1 MERQGSNRCSNI
13 RGGKPIRNRFS
24 LNSQMKNMGS
34 KKRLTLKQMEKVRKK
49 KERKESGS
57 SRSATEKRTAG
68 IVSPDPKSEKVV
80 DQLKKMR
87 VLTPYTVAT
96 RLDLRLSVARDLL
109 ENLEKQ
115 GVVEFVSG
123 SKNLKIYKPSD

>member
-1 MERQGSNRCSNI
+1 
-13 RGGKPIRNRFS
+13 
-24 LNSQMKNMGS
+24 MGS
-34 KKRLTLKQMEKVRKK
+34 KKRLTLKQMEKMRKK

-57 SRSATEKRTAG
+57 SRSAIEKRVAG
-68 IVSPDPKSEKVV
+68 IVPPDSRSKEVV

-96 RLDLRLSVARDLL
+96 RFDLRLSIARDLL
-109 ENLEKQ
+109 RELEKQ

-123 SKNLKIYKPSD
+123 SKNLKVYKLSD

>member
-1 MERQGSNRCSNI
+1 
-13 RGGKPIRNRFS
+13 
-24 LNSQMKNMGS
+24 MKKMGS
-34 KKRLTLKQMEKVRKK
+34 KKRLTLKQMEKMRKK

-68 IVSPDPKSEKVV
+68 IVPPDPKSEKVV
-80 DQLKKMR
+80 NQLKKMR

-96 RLDLRLSVARDLL
+96 RFDLRLSLARDLL
-109 ENLEKQ
+109 EELEKQ

-123 SKNLKIYKPSD
+123 SKNLKIYKPLD

>member
-1 MERQGSNRCSNI
+1 
-13 RGGKPIRNRFS
+13 
-24 LNSQMKNMGS
+24 MKNMGS
-34 KKRLTLKQMEKVRKK
+34 KKRLTLKQMEKMKKK

-57 SRSATEKRTAG
+57 SRSSTEKRTTG
-68 IVSPDPKSEKVV
+68 IVSPDPRSKKVV

>member
-1 MERQGSNRCSNI
+1 MKRQGGNRCNNI
-13 RGGKPIRNRFS
+13 HGGKPIRNRFS

-34 KKRLTLKQMEKVRKK
+34 KKRLTLKQMEKTRKK
-49 KERKESGS
+49 KEQKESVS
-57 SRSATEKRTAG
+57 SRSATEKKAAG
-68 IVSPDPKSEKVV
+68 IVSPDPRNKKVV